1 MVYQNNNN
9 RVNPDA
15 VVDARIAPVAT
26 PTNQEIRYR
35 DSSQDKARQTA
46 AMAEGLASLGQGVI
60 ALSPVM
66 LLLKKVS
73 RKQELIKMIGE

>member
-15 VVDARIAPVAT
+15 VVDARITPVAT

-46 AMAEGLASLGQGVI
+46 AMAEGLASLGTN
-60 ALSPVM
+60 ALTASLAFCSV
-66 LLLKKVS
+66 V
-73 RKQELIKMIGE
+73 